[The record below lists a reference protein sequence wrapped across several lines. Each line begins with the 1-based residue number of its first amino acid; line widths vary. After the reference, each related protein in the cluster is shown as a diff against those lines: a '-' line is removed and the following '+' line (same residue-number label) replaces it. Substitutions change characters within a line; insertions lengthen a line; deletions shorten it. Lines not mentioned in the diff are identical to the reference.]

1 MSDPYKHRRPLRRDA
16 GGMTDIADRYRRLAA
31 VLTRRLEAVPAGRWE
46 SPSPCEGW
54 TTRDV
59 VDHLVAWH
67 RDVVRLGGLSLPEG
81 PSAADDPLAA
91 WRHIRDAMQDLL
103 DDPDRANTPY
113 EGMFGPTTV
122 AATVDQFIGFDLIV
136 HGWDIARAAGLDDTI
151 PPDDVAD
158 LLPMVEQLGDNL
170 RRPGVCGPA
179 VPVPDDADDQTRLLG
194 LLGRRAS

>member
-1 MSDPYKHRRPLRRDA
+1 
-16 GGMTDIADRYRRLAA
+16 MTDIADRYRRLAA
-31 VLTRRLEAVPAGRWE
+31 VLTRRIESVPADRWE

-59 VDHLVAWH
+59 VAHLVDWH
-67 RDVVRLGGLSLPEG
+67 GELARLGGLSLPAG
-81 PSAADDPLAA
+81 PSAADDPVAA
-91 WRHIRDAMQDLL
+91 WRHTRDAMQELL
-103 DDPDRANTPY
+103 DDPARADTPY

-122 AATVDQFIGFDLIV
+122 AATADRFLGLDLIV
-136 HGWDIARAAGLDDTI
+136 HGWDIARGAGLDDAI
-151 PPDDVAD
+151 PAEDVAD

-194 LLGRRAS
+194 LLGRSR